1 MASSRVEKTGVEPM
15 RVEVMGR
22 EPLLANPLL
31 VWSSRLVTEQG
42 RIDIDLRELTFV
54 CPLDLVGLVAW
65 AVSIAKERRGS
76 VLVPMPDVAS
86 YLERMNVF
94 QLLRDAG
101 WKIPLGD
108 SEDRQELYHK
118 LLEVTPLADAWA
130 VEELAEQLFKFF
142 EQEED
147 PKRLRALHFAFGEL
161 CDNAT
166 THSGGSPIFVAAQRY
181 SGATSG
187 APARLE
193 LAVADNGVGIP
204 NHLRQNPTYAA
215 IERDEDA
222 IAKALQAG
230 VSGTRDRRGFGLHDV
245 LYETSQVADG
255 EMVVYSGKGSAIA
268 PIGEEGRRRR
278 FRALAEPLSG
288 TWIQVRVWE

>member
-1 MASSRVEKTGVEPM
+1 L
-15 RVEVMGR
+15 RVEVVGR
-22 EPLLANPLL
+22 EPLLKNPLL
-31 VWSSRLVTEQG
+31 LKSPSLVTGQN
-42 RIDIDLRELTFV
+42 RVDIDLRELTFV

-65 AVSIAKERRGS
+65 ALSLGRERRGS
-76 VLVPMPDVAS
+76 VLLPVPDVAS

-101 WKIPLGD
+101 WKVPVSD
-108 SEDRQELYHK
+108 NKDRQELYHK

-130 VEELAEQLFKFF
+130 VEELGEQLFKFF
-142 EQEED
+142 EQEEN
-147 PKRLRALHFAFGEL
+147 PRRLRALHFAFGEL

-166 THSGGSPIFVAAQRY
+166 THSGGSPIFVTAQRY
-181 SGATSG
+181 SGETSG

-204 NHLRQNPTYAA
+204 NHLRQNPAYAA

-222 IAKALQAG
+222 IAKALQPG
-230 VSGTRDRRGFGLHDV
+230 VSGTRDRRGYGLHDV
-245 LYETSQVADG
+245 LYETSQVANG
-255 EMVVYSGKGSAIA
+255 EMVIYSGKSAAIA

-278 FRALAEPLSG
+278 FRALPEPLSG

>member
-1 MASSRVEKTGVEPM
+1 MADSGVVRVGVGHT
-15 RVEVMGR
+15 RVEVGGR
-22 EPLLANPLL
+22 EPLLKNPLL
-31 VWSSRLVTEQG
+31 LPSPSLGTGQG
-42 RIDIDLRELTFV
+42 RIDIDLRELTFA

-65 AVSIAKERRGS
+65 AGSIGKARRGS
-76 VLVPMPDVAS
+76 VLVPVPDVAS
-86 YLERMNVF
+86 YLERMNLF

-101 WKIPLGD
+101 WNIPLGD
-108 SEDRQELYHK
+108 SEGRQELPHK
-118 LLEVTPLADAWA
+118 LLEITPLADAWA
-130 VEELAEQLFKFF
+130 VEELGAQLLRLF

-193 LAVADNGVGIP
+193 LAVADNGIGIP
-204 NHLRQNPTYAA
+204 IHLRQNPTYAA

-255 EMVVYSGKGSAIA
+255 EMVVYSGRGSAVA

>member
-1 MASSRVEKTGVEPM
+1 MERIRVELS
-15 RVEVMGR
+15 GR
-22 EPLLANPLL
+22 EPLLKNPLL
-31 VWSSRLVTEQG
+31 LSFSNLARG
-42 RIDIDLRELTFV
+42 RDRIDVDLQNLNFV

-65 AVSIAKERRGS
+65 AVSLPEECRGS
-76 VLVPMPDVAS
+76 VLLPAPDIAS
-86 YLERMNVF
+86 YLERMNVL
-94 QLLRDAG
+94 QLLREAG
-101 WKIPLGD
+101 WGVPRND
-108 SEDRQELYHK
+108 NDDRQELYHK

-130 VEELAEQLFKFF
+130 VEELGEQLFKFF
-142 EQEED
+142 EQEAD

-181 SGATSG
+181 SGETSG

-204 NHLRQNPTYAA
+204 NHLRQNPSYAA
-215 IERDEDA
+215 IGRDEDA

-230 VSGTRDRRGFGLHDV
+230 VSGTRDRRGYGLHDV

-255 EMVVYSGKGSAIA
+255 EMVIYSGRGSAIA

-278 FRALAEPLSG
+278 FRALSTALAG

>member
-1 MASSRVEKTGVEPM
+1 MATSRVEGTGVQPL

-22 EPLLANPLL
+22 EPLLKDPLL
-31 VWSSRLVTEQG
+31 LWSPSFISGHDRV
-42 RIDIDLRELTFV
+42 DIDLQELTFV

-65 AVSIAKERRGS
+65 ALSLSRERRGS
-76 VLVPMPDVAS
+76 ILLPVPDVAS
-86 YLERMNVF
+86 YLERMNVL
-94 QLLRDAG
+94 QLLRNAG
-101 WKIPLGD
+101 WRVPVSD
-108 SEDRQELYHK
+108 NEDRQELHHR

-130 VEELAEQLFKFF
+130 VEELGEQFFKFF
-142 EQEED
+142 EKEDD

-166 THSGGSPIFVAAQRY
+166 THSGGSPIYVAAQRY
-181 SGATSG
+181 SGLTSG
-187 APARLE
+187 APPRLE

-204 NHLRQNPTYAA
+204 NHLRQNPVYSA
-215 IERDEDA
+215 IESDEDA
-222 IAKALQAG
+222 IAKALQPG
-230 VSGTRDRRGFGLHDV
+230 VSGTRERRGYGLHDV

-255 EMVVYSGKGSAIA
+255 EMVIYSGMGSAIA

-278 FRALAEPLSG
+278 FRELPGSLRG